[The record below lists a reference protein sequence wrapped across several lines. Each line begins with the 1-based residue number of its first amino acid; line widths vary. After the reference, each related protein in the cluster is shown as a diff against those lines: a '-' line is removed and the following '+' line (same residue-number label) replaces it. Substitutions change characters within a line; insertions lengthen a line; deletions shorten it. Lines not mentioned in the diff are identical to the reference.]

1 MRHRVEQAKGMTL
14 ADYRGWLK
22 ERTSVRALYAELADT
37 CDACV
42 TLSAPGPAPQGLQT
56 TGNPQF
62 AVPSSLLG
70 IPALSLPLFML
81 DGMPL
86 GLQVLGYAN
95 GDANA
100 FAIGAWLMKEFGSE
114 SG

>member
-1 MRHRVEQAKGMTL
+1 
-14 ADYRGWLK
+14 
-22 ERTSVRALYAELADT
+22 
-37 CDACV
+37 
-42 TLSAPGPAPQGLQT
+42 LQT
-56 TGNPQF
+56 TGSPQF

-100 FAIGAWLMKEFGSE
+100 FAIGAWLMKELGGE

>member
-1 MRHRVEQAKGMTL
+1 
-14 ADYRGWLK
+14 
-22 ERTSVRALYAELADT
+22 
-37 CDACV
+37 
-42 TLSAPGPAPQGLQT
+42 
-56 TGNPQF
+56 
-62 AVPSSLLG
+62 
-70 IPALSLPLFML
+70 
-81 DGMPL
+81 MPL